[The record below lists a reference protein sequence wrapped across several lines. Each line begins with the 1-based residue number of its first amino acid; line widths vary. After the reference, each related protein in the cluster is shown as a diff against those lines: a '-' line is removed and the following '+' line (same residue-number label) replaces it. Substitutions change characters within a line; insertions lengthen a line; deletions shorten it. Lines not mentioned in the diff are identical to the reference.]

1 MARWRTVATAG
12 TRAATHVKSVAFCI
26 SPYLQTAGPWVYEQ
40 IHRLRRYRPVVLTQ
54 GAINLDAYPVP
65 SLYAAE
71 DFPLGK
77 RLANRLWRKLNNEYP
92 FYRSIIERENIALLH
107 AHFGYEGC
115 RLLRAKQ
122 QTGLPLVTT
131 FYGADATEYPRYPRW
146 MRRYRAL
153 FARGDLF
160 LAEGGAMGERL
171 LELGCPADKLRVW
184 HLGVDVERIAFGER
198 RLQSEVRLL
207 VCAGFKE
214 KKGIA
219 YALRGLALALAR
231 RPFPYQLSLV
241 GDGADRHSLEALV
254 DELGLRA
261 HTTFR
266 GMLPYAQVVDE
277 LPRHDI
283 LLQTSVTAA
292 NGDGEGGA
300 PVILLDAQAAGM
312 PIIGSTHADIPE
324 YVRDGESG
332 FLAPERDVEGIAE
345 RIVDLVERAAEW
357 PAMGRAG
364 RKHVEE
370 NYSASRQTAALE
382 KIYDE
387 FF

>member
-1 MARWRTVATAG
+1 M
-12 TRAATHVKSVAFCI
+12 KSVAFCI

-40 IHRLRRYRPVVLTQ
+40 LHRLRRYRPVVLTQ
-54 GAINLDAYPVP
+54 GAINTDAYPVA
-65 SLYAAE
+65 SLYSAE

-77 RLANRLWRKLNNEYP
+77 RLANRLWRKLSNEYP
-92 FYRSIIERENIALLH
+92 FYRPIIERDNITLLH

-115 RLLRAKQ
+115 RLLRTKR
-122 QTGLPLVTT
+122 QTGLPLLTT

-146 MRRYRAL
+146 MRHYQKL
-153 FARGDLF
+153 FEQGDLF
-160 LAEGGAMGERL
+160 LAEGSAMGERL
-171 LELGCPADKLRVW
+171 LELGCPVDKLRVW

-198 RLQSEVRLL
+198 RLGAAVRFL

-214 KKGIA
+214 KKGIP
-219 YALRGLALALAR
+219 YALRGLASALAR
-231 RPFPYQLSLV
+231 RPFAYQLTLV
-241 GDGADRHSLEALV
+241 GDGEDRGPLEALV
-254 DELGLRA
+254 DELGLRPHA
-261 HTTFR
+261 TFR
-266 GMLPYAQVVDE
+266 GMLPYAQVVEE
-277 LPRHDI
+277 LPQHDI

-332 FLAPERDVEGIAE
+332 FLAPERDVEGVAE
-345 RIVDLVERAAEW
+345 RILNLVERAADW
-357 PAMGRAG
+357 PAIGRAG
-364 RKHVEE
+364 RKNVEE

-387 FF
+387 LV

>member
-1 MARWRTVATAG
+1 
-12 TRAATHVKSVAFCI
+12 VKNAAFCI

-54 GAINLDAYPVP
+54 GAINLDAYPVAN
-65 SLYAAE
+65 LYSAD

-77 RLANRLWRKLNNEYP
+77 RLANRLWRKFNNEYP

-115 RLLRAKQ
+115 RLLRAKR
-122 QTGLPLVTT
+122 QTGLPLLTT

-146 MRRYRAL
+146 MRHYKEL

-160 LAEGGAMGERL
+160 LAEGSAMGERL

-184 HLGVDVERIAFGER
+184 HLGVDVERIEFCER
-198 RLQSEVRLL
+198 HLRGAVRFL

-214 KKGIA
+214 KKGIP

-231 RPFPYQLSLV
+231 RPFPYQLTLV
-241 GDGADRHSLEALV
+241 GDGEDRGQLEALV
-254 DELGLRA
+254 DELGLRE
-261 HTTFR
+261 HSVFL
-266 GMLPYAQVVDE
+266 GMLPYAQVVQE
-277 LPRHDI
+277 LSQHDI

-332 FLAPERDVEGIAE
+332 FLAPERDAEAVAE
-345 RIVDLVERAAEW
+345 RVLHLVERAGDW

-364 RKHVEE
+364 RRNVEE

-382 KIYDE
+382 TIYDE
-387 FF
+387 FV